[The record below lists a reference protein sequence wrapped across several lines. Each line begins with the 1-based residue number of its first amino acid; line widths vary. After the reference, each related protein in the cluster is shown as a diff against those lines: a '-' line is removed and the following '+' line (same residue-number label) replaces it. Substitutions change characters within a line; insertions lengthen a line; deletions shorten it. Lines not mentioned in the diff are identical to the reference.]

1 MAFLIKRTMKIEKK
15 KIIILGKDI
24 LIAYNMATQIAYE
37 EITGHPFDT
46 STLDKASN
54 TMALYY
60 ACILV
65 NNPDTD
71 ISFDQLIEE
80 ADAHD
85 IAVLREAVIGSF
97 TDWCKSA
104 ITDKKRKKGS
114 KGKNS

>member
-1 MAFLIKRTMKIEKK
+1 MKIEKK
-15 KIIILGKDI
+15 KITILGKEI
-24 LIAYNMATQIAYE
+24 YIAYNMATQIAYE
-37 EITGHPFDT
+37 EITGRPFDT

-71 ISFDQLIEE
+71 ISFDSLIEE

-85 IAVLREAVIGSF
+85 IKVLREAVIESF

-104 ITDKKRKKGS
+104 MTEDTKKKKGN